1 MEGRSTNVAPNLMV
15 NETDKIS
22 ILNSEFKRY
31 LNVIRTAPRNLIA
44 GQWTV
49 GWGWPHRVIT
59 KHSSC
64 PAQLRSR
71 VQHKLAISGWWRD
84 HCGQV
89 RRGLSRARSRQHK
102 CMKTVPIMDRLTD
115 CSETL
120 ACTSS
125 IHSWSRVHLQT
136 SYFSLAVYKITP
148 LMIINDELGFVTHC

>member
-49 GWGWPHRVIT
+49 GWAGHTMSLLNI
-59 KHSSC
+59 H
-64 PAQLRSR
+64 PAQPSPAQPSSAQAR

-125 IHSWSRVHLQT
+125 IHSWFCVLYIYRLLSI
-136 SYFSLAVYKITP
+136 LAAYKITP
-148 LMIINDELGFVTHC
+148 LIISNK

>member
-49 GWGWPHRVIT
+49 GWGWPQCVIT

-64 PAQLRSR
+64 PAQPSSAQAR

-120 ACTSS
+120 AYSSS
-125 IHSWSRVHLQT
+125 IHSWSRVLYIYRLL
-136 SYFSLAVYKITP
+136 SILAAYKITP
-148 LMIINDELGFVTHC
+148 LIISNK

>member
-49 GWGWPHRVIT
+49 GWGWPHHVIT

-64 PAQLRSR
+64 PAQPRPGSSTSWQL
-71 VQHKLAISGWWRD
+71 VAG
-84 HCGQV
+84 GGTTV
-89 RRGLSRARSRQHK
+89 ARSGAGYRE
-102 CMKTVPIMDRLTD
+102 PD
-115 CSETL
+115 
-120 ACTSS
+120 
-125 IHSWSRVHLQT
+125 
-136 SYFSLAVYKITP
+136 
-148 LMIINDELGFVTHC
+148 LGSTNV

>member
-49 GWGWPHRVIT
+49 GWAGHTMSLLNI
-59 KHSSC
+59 H
-64 PAQLRSR
+64 PAQPSPAQAR

-125 IHSWSRVHLQT
+125 IHSWSRVLYIYRLL
-136 SYFSLAVYKITP
+136 SILAVYKITP
-148 LMIINDELGFVTHC
+148 LIIIILNFTLYS